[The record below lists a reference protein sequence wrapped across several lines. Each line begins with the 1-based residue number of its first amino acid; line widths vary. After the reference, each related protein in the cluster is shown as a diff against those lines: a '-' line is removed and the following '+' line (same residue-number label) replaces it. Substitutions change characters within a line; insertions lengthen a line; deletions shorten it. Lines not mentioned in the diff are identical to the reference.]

1 MPKRGVPAGTLLS
14 KTSIYSTKLLYF
26 CYWKILESKFY
37 EENKLLVFKITDE
50 IDDCSVQKIRRKADY
65 EIERYMPKKVVFD
78 FDSVTFMDS
87 AGIGLIIGRYKFTNM
102 LGGKLEVAN
111 LTQSVRK
118 IFDMSGILKLI
129 PVTEI

>member
-1 MPKRGVPAGTLLS
+1 M
-14 KTSIYSTKLLYF
+14 
-26 CYWKILESKFY
+26 ESKFY
-37 EENKLLVFKITDE
+37 EKDKLLVFKITDE

-111 LTQSVRK
+111 LTQNVKK
-118 IFDMSGILKLI
+118 IFEMSGILKLI
-129 PVTEI
+129 PVTEL

>member
-1 MPKRGVPAGTLLS
+1 M
-14 KTSIYSTKLLYF
+14 
-26 CYWKILESKFY
+26 ESKFY
-37 EENKLLVFKITDE
+37 EEDKLLVFKIIDE
-50 IDDCSVQKIRRKADY
+50 IDDCNVQKIRRKADY